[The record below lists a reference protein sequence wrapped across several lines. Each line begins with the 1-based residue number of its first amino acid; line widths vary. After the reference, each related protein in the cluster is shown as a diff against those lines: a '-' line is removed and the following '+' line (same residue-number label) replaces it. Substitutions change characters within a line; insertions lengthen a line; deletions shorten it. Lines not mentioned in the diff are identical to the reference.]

1 MDICFIGDILK
12 SSWLKCLCTISGIRG
27 SQRNLFTELGCW
39 LQGMVVW
46 MMSGVLPDNVWGR
59 VLGYRVCATQDEGN
73 AWSFELSC
81 TFALLSSACGS
92 ELHLLLYTLPPPSP
106 FFGGRGGGALLR
118 CFSFIHVCSVQTSMC
133 RFQSH
138 FSKEWLVCVCAVNFL
153 CCLNAV
159 VSK

>member
-12 SSWLKCLCTISGIRG
+12 SSWLKCLCTSSGIRG
-27 SQRNLFTELGCW
+27 SQRYLFTELGCW

-92 ELHLLLYTLPPPSP
+92 ELHPLLYTLPPPSP
-106 FFGGRGGGALLR
+106 FFGGGEGGHCCAAFL
-118 CFSFIHVCSVQTSMC
+118 SSMFVLC
-133 RFQSH
+133 
-138 FSKEWLVCVCAVNFL
+138 KLVCAGFSHTSVKNGLCVCVLLIFCA
-153 CCLNAV
+153 A
-159 VSK
+159 